1 MELPLLLAGPIV
13 RRADPGLVAVWAA
26 LSKPATVTLK
36 VYEGRVAYDAPNPT
50 FVTSDDV
57 PEPADPADP
66 HPGDPPPPKPG
77 NHTLRIGAQLHLAM
91 LTARL
96 PPASGKAFQPN
107 LAYSYNLL
115 ATTGPAPFEETHDLH
130 SLGLLAEHQVSG
142 TTAGPLGY
150 ADRMLPSFVLPPE
163 ELKDLRIAYGSCRRP
178 LYDDGDALAWLDQD
192 LEQRIGDPR
201 ARTHQLFLGGDQIY
215 ADDVASLM
223 MQRVVELGV
232 DLIGRASDT
241 ISGDPAAPIERIK
254 VDQVRVKDA
263 ATVPARLDPDNS
275 YSDETPADTEI
286 RGDLPAGPPHFP
298 VDQLGARDVDLDV
311 RFGRLNLTTRSA
323 QFTSVDGTNH
333 LISFGEFA
341 AAYLMAWSPACW
353 DETVPGV
360 HVKTGPDGTPGPFLG
375 WLDTLT
381 DTQDVGYEDPVYPDR
396 IPKYL
401 FEDADQLAKRLKE
414 RTKETAAEKKDRLA
428 DEAKG
433 RRHSHRVHGDFLR
446 SLWRVQRVLANV
458 PTYMM
463 MDDHDLTDDF
473 FLSPLWR
480 RRVLGT
486 ALGQTILTN
495 GMLAYALFQDWG
507 NDPVRYDRTSVDRPE
522 LGGLLPGDL
531 LDRATELFPEG
542 VASGPRSAP
551 FDKLTRMFGH
561 DLDKDPL
568 PDGRYPPVRPPI
580 TWHFT
585 IDGPKHRV
593 IALDNRTRRSYVS
606 EIGPPGNVSVEA
618 LVDQI
623 PTPPLPAGRE
633 VLVVIAPLQVIGPP
647 VLDEVVGRAIYRI
660 FDAAHAGDL
669 LKESAGGA
677 REMPGTNPDALETWA
692 LDEITYEHLLARLA
706 DYRRVV
712 LLSGDVHNAAS
723 NVMSYWRG
731 DIPQPARLAQFTS
744 SGFKNVMPVY
754 LRALDASAMLLQQ
767 LLRAKIGVERLGWT
781 RPDDN
786 LVLLPSGI
794 TDADLVAATRAKL
807 LRTPVLLG
815 VHGWPSGSELN
826 PAKLP
831 EWRWRV
837 TALVDGRPDA
847 ERPSPIRTVPL
858 DDDAIDAQVAAQPSP
873 FAAIQEVARRHQAA
887 LDRMRNTRQMMFRSN
902 FGICRFETEGDK
914 VTAVGEVWTTATDPE
929 TQLSVLDAYMV
940 HRADLD
946 PVDDPPPSVLR
957 QNLID
962 KVPIPAEDPS

>member
-1 MELPLLLAGPIV
+1 MEIPLLLAGPIV

-26 LSKPATVTLK
+26 LSKPARVTLK
-36 VYEGRVAYDAPNPT
+36 VYEGRVAHDATNPT
-50 FVTSDDV
+50 FVTSDD
-57 PEPADPADP
+57 PPDPNL
-66 HPGDPPPPKPG
+66 PPPKPG
-77 NHTLRIGAQLHLAM
+77 NHTLRIGERLHLAM

-96 PPASGKAFQPN
+96 PPASGKAFQPH

-115 ATTGPAPFEETHDLH
+115 ATTGTAPFEETHDLH
-130 SLGLLAEHQVSG
+130 SLGLLTEHQVSG

-150 ADRMLPSFVLPPE
+150 ADRMLPSFVLPPS

-192 LEQRIGDPR
+192 LERRITDPR

-254 VDQVRVKDA
+254 VNRVRVKDA
-263 ATVPARLDPDNS
+263 ATVPFRLDPDNS
-275 YSDETPADTEI
+275 YRDETPTDTEV

-298 VDQLGARDVDLDV
+298 VDQLGEREVDLDV

-341 AAYLMAWSPACW
+341 ATYLMAWSPACW
-353 DETVPGV
+353 GETVPGV

-396 IPKYL
+396 IPQYL
-401 FEDADQLAKRLKE
+401 FEDADQLAKRLKG
-414 RTKETAAEKKDRLA
+414 RTKETPAEKKTRLA

-433 RRHSHRVHGDFLR
+433 RRRSHRVHRDFLR

-463 MDDHDLTDDF
+463 MDDHDVTDDF

-507 NDPVRYDRTSVDRPE
+507 NDPVRYDQTSAGRPE

-531 LDRATELFPEG
+531 LDRAAELFPEG
-542 VASGPRSAP
+542 LASGPQAAP
-551 FDKLTRMFGH
+551 FDTLGRMFGH

-568 PDGRYPPVRPPI
+568 PDGRFPAVRPPI

-593 IALDNRTRRSYVS
+593 IALDNRTRRSYVA

-623 PTPPLPAGRE
+623 PKPPLPAGRE

-660 FDAAHAGDL
+660 FDAATSGDL

-692 LDEITYEHLLARLA
+692 LDDITYEHLLARLA
-706 DYRRVV
+706 EYRRVV

-731 DIPQPARLAQFTS
+731 DVPQPARLAQFTS

-781 RPDDN
+781 RPDDD
-786 LVLLPSGI
+786 LVLLPSGV
-794 TDADLVAATRAKL
+794 TESDLVAATRARL
-807 LRTPVLLG
+807 LRTPVLLP
-815 VHGWPSGSELN
+815 VHGWPSESRLN

-847 ERPSPIRTVPL
+847 ERPSPIRAVPL
-858 DDDAIDAQVAAQPSP
+858 DDDAIDAQVAAQASP
-873 FAAIQEVARRHQAA
+873 FTAIQEVARRHQAA

-902 FGICRFETEGDK
+902 FGICRFETDGDK
-914 VTAVGEVWTTATDPE
+914 ITAVGEVWTTATDPD
-929 TQLSVLDAYMV
+929 TQLNVLDAYMV

-946 PVDDPPPSVLR
+946 PVGDLPPSVLR
-957 QNLID
+957 RNLID
-962 KVPIPAEDPS
+962 KVPIPAEEPL